1 MKTTLAIHRHPGR
14 GFTLIELLVVIGI
27 IGILAS
33 MLLPAL
39 SYAKTKAKHKISLTE
54 ASSISGAIQTYY
66 NDYSRFPSSPNA
78 ASAATGLPGFPAIPG
93 GDFTFGTFGLTTSVP
108 VLTGSTY
115 YEANNS
121 ELMGILMAVSTATFP
136 AGGANPNTG
145 NGRNPRQT
153 PYLNAKLTS
162 GTAQAGVGTDYVYR
176 DPWANPYIVSLD
188 MNFDNVTFDAFYRQ
202 NAVSTGGVNGLFQN
216 AAVAGP
222 NNWAARTPVMVW
234 SFGYD
239 QKADVTRRANADP
252 NTDNV
257 VSWK

>member
-1 MKTTLAIHRHPGR
+1 MKTTRASHRHPGR

-33 MLLPAL
+33 MLVPAL
-39 SYAKTKAKHKISLTE
+39 SYAKTKAKHKLALTE
-54 ASSISGAIQTYY
+54 GSAISGAIQTYY
-66 NDYSRFPSSPNA
+66 NDYSRFPSSQNA
-78 ASAATGLPGFPAIPG
+78 AANPGPG
-93 GDFTFGTFGLTTSVP
+93 GDFTYGTAGLATSVS
-108 VLTGSTY
+108 VLSGGAY
-115 YEANNS
+115 DANNS
-121 ELMGILMAVSTATFP
+121 ELMGILMAVSTSTFP
-136 AGGANPNTG
+136 AGGTNINFG
-145 NGRNPRQT
+145 NARNPRQT
-153 PYLNAKLTS
+153 PYLNAKLAS

-202 NAVSTGGVNGLFQN
+202 NAVSGGGVNGLFQN

-239 QKADVTRRANADP
+239 QKADPAIKANLDP

>member
-1 MKTTLAIHRHPGR
+1 MKTIREINRYSGR
-14 GFTLIELLVVIGI
+14 GFTLIEMLVVIAI

-39 SYAKTKAKHKISLTE
+39 SYAKTKAKHKLALTE
-54 ASSISGAIQTYY
+54 ASAISGAIQTYY
-66 NDYSRFPSSPNA
+66 NDYSRFPSSANA
-78 ASAATGLPGFPAIPG
+78 AANPGPG

-108 VLTGSTY
+108 VLSGGAY
-115 YEANNS
+115 DANNS

-136 AGGANPNTG
+136 AGGANPNSG
-145 NGRNPRQT
+145 NARNPRQT
-153 PYLNAKLTS
+153 PYLNAKLTT

-176 DPWANPYIVSLD
+176 DPWANPYIISLD

-202 NAVSTGGVNGLFQN
+202 NAVSVGGANGLFQN
-216 AAVAGP
+216 ATIAAP

-239 QKADVTRRANADP
+239 KTAAVGTKATADP